1 MVYFGPFLS
10 ENQFDMVVRNNP
22 HAHGLCD
29 REEITMLI
37 GYARVST
44 EDKALNLQRDA
55 LSKYGVEK
63 ANIYEE
69 HVSAAKAK
77 RPELASC
84 LRSLR
89 EGDTLV
95 VWRLDRLARSLSH
108 LIKITQDL
116 DSRKIALVSLTEQI
130 DTTTAGGRLIFHVF
144 GAVAQ
149 FERDLVSERTK
160 AGLAA
165 ARARGKRGGRPPKLK
180 PKDVRI
186 IKQILKDKTV
196 TATDIAKRFGV
207 SRATI
212 QRSLKADRESQ
223 EAKALD
229 KLLKAQKRAA
239 RAGKK

>member
-22 HAHGLCD
+22 YAHGLCD
-29 REEITMLI
+29 REKITMLI
-37 GYARVST
+37 GYGRVST
-44 EDKALNLQRDA
+44 EDQNLNLQLDA
-55 LSKYGVEK
+55 FKKYGVEEPQ
-63 ANIYEE
+63 IYQE

-89 EGDTLV
+89 EGDVLV

-116 DSRKIALVSLTEQI
+116 DARKVGLVSLTEQI

-149 FERDLVSERTK
+149 FERDLISERTK

-165 ARARGKRGGRPPKLK
+165 ARARGKRGGRPAKLK
-180 PKDVRI
+180 PKDIRI
-186 IKQILKDKTV
+186 VKQIMKDKTV
-196 TATDIAKRFGV
+196 TASDIARRFGV

-212 QRSLKADRESQ
+212 QRGLKMDRESA
-223 EAKALD
+223 EAKELD

-239 RAGKK
+239 KAGK

>member
-1 MVYFGPFLS
+1 
-10 ENQFDMVVRNNP
+10 
-22 HAHGLCD
+22 
-29 REEITMLI
+29 MLI

-44 EDKALNLQRDA
+44 EDQALNLQKDA
-55 LSKYGVEK
+55 LKKYGVEE

-77 RPELASC
+77 RPELTSC

-89 EGDTLV
+89 EGDVLV

-116 DSRKIALVSLTEQI
+116 DGRKIGLVSLNEHI

-149 FERDLVSERTK
+149 FERDLISERTK

-165 ARARGKRGGRPPKLK
+165 ARARGKRGGRPAKLK

-186 IKQILKDKTV
+186 IKQIMKDKTI

-212 QRSLKADRESQ
+212 QRGLRKDREDA
-223 EAKALD
+223 EAKELD

-239 RAGKK
+239 KAGSRSV

>member
-1 MVYFGPFLS
+1 MAV
-10 ENQFDMVVRNNP
+10 QNNP
-22 HAHGLCD
+22 HAHGNCTGK
-29 REEITMLI
+29 EIAMLI

-44 EDKALNLQRDA
+44 EDQNLHLQHDA
-55 LSKYGVEK
+55 LKKYGVEEDQ
-63 ANIYEE
+63 IYEE

-89 EGDTLV
+89 EGDALV
-95 VWRLDRLARSLSH
+95 VWKLDRLARSLSH

-116 DSRKIALVSLTEQI
+116 DARKVGLVSLTEQI

-165 ARARGKRGGRPPKLK
+165 ARARGKRGGRPAKLK
-180 PKDVRI
+180 PKDVRMI
-186 IKQILKDKTV
+186 RQLLKDKTV

-207 SRATI
+207 SRATV
-212 QRSLKADRESQ
+212 QRSLASYRKSE
-223 EAKALD
+223 EAKELD
-229 KLLKAQKRAA
+229 KILKARKRAA
-239 RAGKK
+239 KLGQ